1 MKKFIILL
9 LIAVAF
15 ISVSAQTKTAW
26 VHLNNGN
33 IVQGTIEKTA
43 TTITITTADGS
54 QLHYPLVEVNKI
66 THTEPRTPNVGSTT
80 SLNDYAT
87 FDNGFW
93 MGVNFMGAYS
103 LFLTEHC
110 SPWTELSVVG
120 GYRFNQYLKV
130 GIGFGARYYIEN
142 SKLRSRN
149 NKWSFPIFATIRGNI
164 ISDEY
169 RTVVP
174 YYSVE
179 VGGAI
184 RDGLMWRPTFGIR
197 IGQSRSAFLV
207 GINYTGQ
214 ELPYKTNKKRYVSSI
229 GLSLGYEF

>member
-1 MKKFIILL
+1 ML
-9 LIAVAF
+9 AATAF
-15 ISVSAQTKTAW
+15 GASAQANTAW
-26 VHLNNGN
+26 VQLNNGN
-33 IVQGTIEKTA
+33 IIKGSVEKTD
-43 TTITITTADGS
+43 TSVKIITENGS
-54 QLHYPLVEVNKI
+54 ELSYPLVEINKI
-66 THTEPRTPNVGSTT
+66 SYTEPNTPNISSSS

-87 FDNGFW
+87 YDKGFW

-110 SPWTELSVVG
+110 TPWAELSIVG

-130 GIGFGARYYIEN
+130 GIGFGARYYFEN
-142 SKLRSRN
+142 SKLRERDI
-149 NKWSFPIFATIRGNI
+149 KWSFPILATVRGNI

-179 VGGAI
+179 IGGTI
-184 RDGLMWRPTFGIR
+184 QDGFMWRPTFGLR
-197 IGQSRSAFLV
+197 IGQSRSALLV

-214 ELPYKTNKKRYVSSI
+214 DLIYKTNKKRYVSSL
-229 GLSLGYEF
+229 GLTIGYEF